1 MVQSSKNDFG
11 RQLTAWRCS
20 LGLDQRTVAQRAGIK
35 ASYLSRVE
43 GGKINPTV
51 MTARRIAEGL
61 GVPLVCLLSPQSS
74 PDHGKACPLTG
85 SGRCV
90 LDLVPKGSAQA
101 RADGAEC
108 YSPRDLRLVRQFMT
122 LVREGDGSLL
132 KGIEDLM
139 GRLVRAGPGDAKK
152 VR

>member
-1 MVQSSKNDFG
+1 MLQSSKHDFG
-11 RQLTAWRCS
+11 RRVAAWRRS
-20 LGLDQRTVAQRAGIK
+20 LELDQRTVAKRAGIR

-51 MTARRIAEGL
+51 KTAERIAEGL

-74 PDHGKACPLTG
+74 PARGKACPLTC

-90 LDLVPKGSAQA
+90 LDLVRKGSARG

-108 YSPRDLRLVRQFMT
+108 YSPRDLRLVRQFMA
-122 LVREGDGSLL
+122 LVRQGDGSLL
-132 KGIEDLM
+132 KGFEELM
-139 GRLVRAGPGDAKK
+139 GRLVRAGAGDAKK
-152 VR
+152 DR

>member
-1 MVQSSKNDFG
+1 MVQSSKLDFG
-11 RQLTAWRCS
+11 RQLTAWRSS

-51 MTARRIAEGL
+51 MTAGRIAAGL

-74 PDHGKACPLTG
+74 PEPGKACPLT
-85 SGRCV
+85 SSRRCV
-90 LDLVPKGSAQA
+90 LDLVPKGSTRA
-101 RADGAEC
+101 RAEGAEC
-108 YSPRDLRLVRQFMT
+108 YSPRDLRLMRRFMT
-122 LVREGDGSLL
+122 LVREGDRSLI

-139 GRLVRAGPGDAKK
+139 ERIARAGPGAAKK
-152 VR
+152 DR